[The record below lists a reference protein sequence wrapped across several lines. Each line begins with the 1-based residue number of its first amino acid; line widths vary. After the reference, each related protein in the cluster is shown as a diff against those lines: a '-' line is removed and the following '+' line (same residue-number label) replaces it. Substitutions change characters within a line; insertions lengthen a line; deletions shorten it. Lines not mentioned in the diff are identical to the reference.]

1 MVSHNRT
8 NKNNGDIDLMPR
20 AAITMMR
27 KTIIRN
33 KNAKHIRREC
43 PDFPEIIP
51 EPEEKSE

>member
-1 MVSHNRT
+1 MSQATLRSLKAH
-8 NKNNGDIDLMPR
+8 I
-20 AAITMMR
+20 A
-27 KTIIRN
+27 RN